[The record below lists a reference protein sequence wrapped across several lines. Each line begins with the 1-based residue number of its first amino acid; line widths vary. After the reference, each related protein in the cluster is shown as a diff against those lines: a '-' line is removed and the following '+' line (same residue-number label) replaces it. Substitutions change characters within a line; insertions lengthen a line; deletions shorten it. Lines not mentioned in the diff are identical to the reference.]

1 MKKILHFLLLMVVFS
16 PFATHAQNTQGKT
29 ADVGRLSLTP
39 VVSDE
44 VSAIPAEA
52 KNYLANKLQQI
63 ATLNGLGGKAHNPWF
78 VITANISV
86 VSKDVLAGP
95 PQMIAQNLEV
105 TLYIADYRQKT
116 VLSTLSLSVKGVG
129 TNETKAFMEA
139 IKNIKAVNPEIK
151 LFVENGKNKIIEF
164 YNSNCDFVLTD
175 AETKCAQKKY
185 QEAIFTLTA
194 VPDVC
199 KDCYMQANKAVGPIY
214 QLYADFNCKVMLN
227 MAQNAWNA
235 RPNSAGAEQAARAL
249 STIDPEAACY
259 ADAKQFMTQIAQKV
273 LEDEKRDVAMEM
285 KVHDDKVDLEKQRIE
300 AARAVGVAYGTNQP
314 QQSYNFKGW
323 LW

>member
-1 MKKILHFLLLMVVFS
+1 MKKTLFLLLIIFACIPRMSFS
-16 PFATHAQNTQGKT
+16 QNTGGKT
-29 ADVGRLSLTP
+29 DDMGRISLTP

-44 VSAIPAEA
+44 VKAIPAEA
-52 KNYLANKLQQI
+52 KSYLSNKLQQI

-86 VSKDVLAGP
+86 LSKDILSGP
-95 PQMIAQNLEV
+95 PQMIAQNLDV

-116 VLSTLSLSVKGVG
+116 ILSMVNLSVKGVG
-129 TNETKAFMEA
+129 TNDTKAFIDA
-139 IKNIKAVNPEIK
+139 LRNIKAVNPEIK
-151 LFVENGKNKIIEF
+151 MFVENGKNKIIEF
-164 YNSNCDFVLTD
+164 YNSNCDFILTD

-194 VPDVC
+194 VPEVC

-235 RPNSAGAEQAARAL
+235 RPNSAGAEQAAKAL
-249 STIDPEAACY
+249 SAIDPETACY
-259 ADAKQFMTQIAQKV
+259 AEAKQFMTQIAQKV
-273 LEDEKRDVAMEM
+273 LEDEKRAVAMEM

-300 AARAVGVAYGTNQP
+300 AARAVGVAYGSNQP
-314 QQSYNFKGW
+314 QQAYNFKGW